1 MCCLVSYVFG
11 VEFNRSKTSFSQIN
25 RAQHIVIVFAAAQQN
40 LAQSF
45 QHSKNPNAIP
55 KPSISTCKNPRAT
68 LDYGYYWDS
77 NCRVLTSVNQL
88 RLGKES
94 IKKIRF
100 GGQEIRFATDKFD

>member
-1 MCCLVSYVFG
+1 M
-11 VEFNRSKTSFSQIN
+11 QP
-25 RAQHIVIVFAAAQQN
+25 
-40 LAQSF
+40 
-45 QHSKNPNAIP
+45 SKNLNAIP

-68 LDYGYYWDS
+68 LDYAYYGDS

-100 GGQEIRFATDKFD
+100 GGQEIRFATDKLDRSNLFSQSSRLLVRMPSTHPRP